1 MAPMPMAV
9 TPSADKVSRHNSRN
23 SIERKTLIYKQTSN
37 FLRTMKKI
45 FYSLFALASLLT
57 WTGCSSDS
65 TLSPVDPNPEVQPVT
80 YHFVATIQSGGTQ
93 LSPAIERQL
102 ADNGTI
108 LAATWEVGD
117 KLKLFYTDNNSAAQ
131 EVTAT
136 VTETSGSS
144 ATIEAELT
152 GTLSSDRVVTFV
164 YPASAADGSTTS
176 KVKADL
182 LTSATQ
188 DGLLTGSETSIAKKY
203 DVRTGTGTIVV
214 DGEEAYLSGVAM
226 LQSQISV
233 LKFNITYNGV
243 ATAVASLTM
252 TDKATEEVYTVAPAS
267 ETSTIYIALNPTVQ
281 GRRFDVVAKNGQD
294 TYTKTLTLHS
304 ALEAQKYY
312 RSTLAYV
319 TADHQSGPDANY
331 DYVDLGITLKGKKIL
346 WATKN
351 VGADSET
358 DWGDYFAFGATEPWY
373 SVRPTANGTL
383 TLKSDK
389 SEGYVLA
396 KAPYYDTDNSAYT
409 KYTTLGGV
417 LDASDDAAHVN
428 MGGDWYMPTDE
439 EWKALKNNCTWDW
452 QAAGNSTFGGV
463 AGWKV
468 TSKVDSSKFIFLP
481 AAGCCD
487 GTSLSYGGSYGLYW
501 SATVSSSNSNY
512 GCYLYFEPSY
522 VYPDHNS
529 RCFGY
534 PVRGVI
540 RQ

>member
-1 MAPMPMAV
+1 
-9 TPSADKVSRHNSRN
+9 
-23 SIERKTLIYKQTSN
+23 
-37 FLRTMKKI
+37 MKKI

-373 SVRPTANGTL
+373 SVRPTANGPL

-396 KAPYYDTDNSAYT
+396 NAPYYDTDNSAYT

-417 LDASDDAAHVN
+417 LDASDDAAHVK
-428 MGGDWYMPTDE
+428 MGDDWYMPTDE
-439 EWKALKNNCTWDW
+439 EWKALFNNCTSE
-452 QAAGNSTFGGV
+452 STTVNGV
-463 AGWKV
+463 RGIRF
-468 TSKVDSSKFIFLP
+468 TSKVAGYTDKSIFLP

-512 GCYLYFEPSY
+512 GWYLYFDSRY
-522 VYPDHNS
+522 VADNNS